1 MLKYFITMIQRIQS
15 IFLFLAFGSALAVFF
30 FPIAS
35 LLGEFYYVKL
45 NVLEVTEQYQYDVEW
60 PNTLPLA
67 AVMGITGFLSFVTIF
82 IYKNRLA
89 QMRLIRFGV
98 LLNIVFLAL
107 VFFYYVPE
115 LEAMIDTTAD
125 YVTEPGIYLSILP
138 LVFLV
143 LALRF
148 IRKDEKLIRA
158 ADRLR

>member
-1 MLKYFITMIQRIQS
+1 MAFASS
-15 IFLFLAFGSALAVFF
+15 IAVFF
-30 FPIAS
+30 FPLAS

-45 NVLEVTEQYQYDVEW
+45 TVLEVAEQAQYDMEW

-67 AVMGITGFLSFVTIF
+67 AVMGLTGLLAFFTIF
-82 IYKNRLA
+82 IYKNRNA
-89 QMRLIRFGV
+89 QMRLIRFSV

-107 VFFYYVPE
+107 IFFYYVPE
-115 LEAMIDTTAD
+115 LETMIETTAD
-125 YVTEPGIYLSILP
+125 YVSEIGIYLSIVP
-138 LVFLV
+138 LIFLI